1 MTDMDDQTL
10 FAAISSV
17 TLLAYMLV
25 VLNRHL
31 AERRAQKRRRQ
42 DETPPPTNPPRDP
55 GRPWG

>member
-1 MTDMDDQTL
+1 MDDQTL

-31 AERRAQKRRRQ
+31 AERRAQKRLRQ
-42 DETPPPTNPPRDP
+42 NETPPPTNPPRDP